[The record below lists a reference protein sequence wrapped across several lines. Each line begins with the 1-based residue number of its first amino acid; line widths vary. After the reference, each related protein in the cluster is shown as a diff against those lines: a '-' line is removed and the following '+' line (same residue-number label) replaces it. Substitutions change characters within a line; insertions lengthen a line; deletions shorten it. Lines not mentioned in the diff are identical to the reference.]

1 MHISY
6 APGFGTFDISLI
18 ANTSQL
24 AIMENV
30 VWHYWVAKVDL
41 SSLSILLTA
50 KVFVLIK
57 NSCFVAVLWQRGL
70 NVPMTILGW
79 PTYAWVSVTW
89 PFVRAW
95 LSCRQ
100 THIKAGRQA
109 DFSGPQWNFA
119 IAAAASPPWVGRDW
133 PQRISLSWWVI
144 MPYLVPYLS
153 VELLGVYVYS
163 KLTRQFHWAPH
174 P

>member
-50 KVFVLIK
+50 KAFALIK

-70 NVPMTILGW
+70 GFFKCALTMILGW

-119 IAAAASPPWVGRDW
+119 LRLLLQPRLHGWDGTDHKEFPSHG
-133 PQRISLSWWVI
+133 WW
-144 MPYLVPYLS
+144 
-153 VELLGVYVYS
+153 
-163 KLTRQFHWAPH
+163 
-174 P
+174 